1 MLQVHSLFKAYAG
14 RAALNGVSFHIERP
28 EVVGLLGPAG
38 AGKTTLLKLLAG
50 VLLPDA
56 GSIEIAGIDA
66 LADLQAAQALTGYLP
81 AGAPL
86 YPDLSAQE
94 HLRLMADL
102 RGTPVDP
109 RRCRLSQ
116 TVYATGL

>member
-50 VLLPDA
+50 VLLP
-56 GSIEIAGIDA
+56 EH
-66 LADLQAAQALTGYLP
+66 
-81 AGAPL
+81 GA
-86 YPDLSAQE
+86 SASDRWNCWNRT
-94 HLRLMADL
+94 HTAR
-102 RGTPVDP
+102 
-109 RRCRLSQ
+109 
-116 TVYATGL
+116 